1 MRVSYGRTDL
11 GFIDLLTNI
20 LVGVGAAT
28 GAGSSVAS
36 VQSSKKLGERGLAL
50 QKQLQ
55 REQLRASER
64 QAGLSRRAESR
75 AAILQATAAT
85 GAQATLAQSKRTVL
99 LLSLGVGGIVLVA
112 LLGSRKR

>member
-1 MRVSYGRTDL
+1 MQVRYGRQDL
-11 GFIDLLTNI
+11 GFVDLLTNI

-36 VQSSKKLGERGLAL
+36 VVQQKKLGERGLEAS
-50 QKQLQ
+50 KQLQ

-64 QAGLSRRAESR
+64 QAALSRRAESR

-85 GAQATLAQSKRTVL
+85 GAQATLAQSKRTAL
-99 LLSLGVGGIVLVA
+99 LLALGVGGIVVLA